1 MDSRR
6 TNPVRAARSPPIR
19 DETDDSDGIISEA
32 SQASE
37 DSSFFS
43 PSESERGCPTCRK
56 VPTDSLRLYPDTFKC
71 PICLTEEVTNV
82 FAFVPCGHCICG
94 DCKNM
99 WMPCTTSPLPN
110 ISNLNISNTS
120 SEGNRGGASVR
131 RGRPL
136 MSPYERSAASTR
148 QRKQTI
154 LTSIENWQFN
164 NGIIMDTIF
173 YCDIPETFQSPD
185 EEPREVFRQRLTDV
199 MNTEENGD
207 FGEENSWVISLKRVS
222 VHFEG
227 DNPLEFVNYTITKN
241 YDNLKLSLKIP
252 SIKGLKHL
260 PDVFGC
266 ILNKWSTSDYEELE
280 IEQIPTRAECIDYFA
295 NSINIDN
302 VTMGEELVDPSFLE

>member
-1 MDSRR
+1 
-6 TNPVRAARSPPIR
+6 
-19 DETDDSDGIISEA
+19 
-32 SQASE
+32 
-37 DSSFFS
+37 
-43 PSESERGCPTCRK
+43 
-56 VPTDSLRLYPDTFKC
+56 
-71 PICLTEEVTNV
+71 
-82 FAFVPCGHCICG
+82 
-94 DCKNM
+94 M

-120 SEGNRGGASVR
+120 GEGNRGAASVR

-136 MSPYERSAASTR
+136 MSPCERSAASTR

-164 NGIIMDTIF
+164 NGLIMDTIF

-207 FGEENSWVISLKRVS
+207 FGEENSWVISLLRVS

-241 YDNLKLSLKIP
+241 YDSLKLSLKIP
-252 SIKGLKHL
+252 SIKGLKHD
-260 PDVFGC
+260 DVLGC
-266 ILNKWSTSDYEELE
+266 ITTSDYDELE
-280 IEQIPTRAECIDYFA
+280 IEPIPTRTECIDYFA
-295 NSINIDN
+295 NSINLDHVI
-302 VTMGEELVDPSFLE
+302 TMGEELVDPSFLE